1 MRTAT
6 LQKYC
11 MLSLQ
16 YRNQL
21 RLSPHYSMNV
31 LVYYSRKMIIIPTD
45 CVHNHTQQLL
55 EQTTLVCLS
64 LENIMYLVTDASDEG
79 LDV

>member
-1 MRTAT
+1 
-6 LQKYC
+6 
-11 MLSLQ
+11 
-16 YRNQL
+16 
-21 RLSPHYSMNV
+21 
-31 LVYYSRKMIIIPTD
+31 MIIIPTD